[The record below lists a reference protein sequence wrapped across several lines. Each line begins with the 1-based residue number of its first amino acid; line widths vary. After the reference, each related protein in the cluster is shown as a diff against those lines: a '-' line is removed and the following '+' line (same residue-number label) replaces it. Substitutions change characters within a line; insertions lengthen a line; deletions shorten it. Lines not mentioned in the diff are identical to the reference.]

1 VILNGKKVLNGRDSA
16 HSSGVIGLQY
26 NTGGGKVEFRS
37 IKIKPIKR

>member
-1 VILNGKKVLNGRDSA
+1 
-16 HSSGVIGLQY
+16 VIGLQY